1 MSQST
6 EPSIS
11 ILIPVY
17 NVAPYLDECLQS
29 ILSQI
34 DDNAEIIAMNDA
46 STDSSREIL
55 QKYVD
60 NTQITIVDAP
70 HNRGLSVT
78 RNELLKL
85 AKHEYVWFI
94 DSDDV
99 MCAGAYQLVQNQLQ
113 KTPVDVLFG
122 DYIAWRGDYRRQ
134 KSGFVGQANQVFK
147 NDNTSFFKNLVKSNS
162 NYAWNKIFNKSVI
175 ENIAFKAGVK
185 FEDIYYMADLSKF
198 VKNYCYCQSPLID
211 YREREGSIVQI
222 LDRKY
227 IDDYLNAFIYR
238 EQTWQ
243 SFVTDVDNDEFSYY
257 LWYKSFNRFLGLL
270 GELYKNQQYDDIK
283 YVKQQY
289 APTFIEY
296 QQKAIKRLDFFRK
309 IKMLYQQK
317 KLNQYLNTE
326 GE

>member
-1 MSQST
+1 MNQQAKPT
-6 EPSIS
+6 IS

-17 NVAPYLDECLQS
+17 NVEAYLDECLQS
-29 ILSQI
+29 ILSQV
-34 DDNAEIIAMNDA
+34 DDNVEIIAMNDA
-46 STDSSREIL
+46 STDNSREVL
-55 QKYVD
+55 QKYAD
-60 NTQITIVDAP
+60 NAQVTIVDAP

-85 AKHEYVWFI
+85 AQHEYIWFI

-99 MCAGAYQLVQNQLQ
+99 MHTGAYQLVQNQLQ

-147 NDNTSFFKNLVKSNS
+147 NDNASFFKNLVKSNS
-162 NYAWNKIFNKSVI
+162 NYAWNKIFRKSVI

-198 VKNYCYCQSPLID
+198 VNDYFYCQSPLID
-211 YREREGSIVQI
+211 YRERQGSIVQV

-227 IDDYLNAFIYR
+227 IDDYLKAFIYR
-238 EQTWQ
+238 EQAWQ
-243 SFVTDVDNDEFSYY
+243 NSVSNVDNDEFSYY

-270 GELYKNQQYDDIK
+270 EKLYKNQQYDDLK
-283 YVKQQY
+283 YVRQNY
-289 APTFIEY
+289 AQIFIEY
-296 QQKAIKRLDFFRK
+296 QQKAKKRLDFLRK
-309 IKMLYQQK
+309 VRMFYQQK
-317 KLNQYLNTE
+317 QLDKYLNI
-326 GE
+326 